1 MTVPYPK
8 VDALKKKSLP
18 CSWEGFFAVRE
29 SRYEGFDKVESLG
42 KGGGVG
48 GGNLSPERFPSPTFL
63 LSLSLSLSLFPYYFT
78 GTVEIALKG
87 EPSTRRRLTA
97 R

>member
-1 MTVPYPK
+1 M
-8 VDALKKKSLP
+8 SI
-18 CSWEGFFAVRE
+18 F
-29 SRYEGFDKVESLG
+29 
-42 KGGGVG
+42 
-48 GGNLSPERFPSPTFL
+48 SPTMNRDSIRSKVLGREGVWGRETFL
-63 LSLSLSLSLFPYYFT
+63 QKGFPPPHFFFFFSYCFT